1 MCGVRP
7 GLGRKIGA
15 FECEFP
21 FDSMPLVVVLIKWPE
36 QRLRQDVGKVPI
48 DISASNGD
56 ATTRTPRISMLTD
69 GGSLR
74 ELFNQDTA
82 NDTNKEQHREFD
94 GGGKRNGKVEFEF
107 LDCVSFSIY
116 TTRTHWLFI

>member
-1 MCGVRP
+1 MYGVRP

-15 FECEFP
+15 SGCEF
-21 FDSMPLVVVLIKWPE
+21 FDSMLVVVVLIKWLE

-48 DISASNGD
+48 DMSASNGD

-94 GGGKRNGKVEFEF
+94 GGGKRNGKVESEF
-107 LDCVSFSIY
+107 LDCVSFSIHTY
-116 TTRTHWLFI
+116 HSDTLVI